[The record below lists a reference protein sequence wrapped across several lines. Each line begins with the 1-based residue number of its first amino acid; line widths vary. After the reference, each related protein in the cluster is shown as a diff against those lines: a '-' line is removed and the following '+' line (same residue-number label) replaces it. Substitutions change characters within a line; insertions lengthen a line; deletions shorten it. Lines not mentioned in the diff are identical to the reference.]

1 MFQEMNI
8 DKDRAFLYFMFKRW
22 KTDTEFMLVDG
33 QPKLQLFALLI
44 GILYIS
50 TTGICLW
57 GIAAGALVRLV
68 LGYCFDPPKLTNGY
82 GLRLAPTIALF
93 SNARNS

>member
-8 DKDRAFLYFMFKRW
+8 DKDRTFSHRIFK
-22 KTDTEFMLVDG
+22 KSNTDIEFMLTDG

-57 GIAAGALVRLV
+57 GIAAGALVRPV
-68 LGYCFDPPKLTNGY
+68 LGYHFCP
-82 GLRLAPTIALF
+82 
-93 SNARNS
+93 SN